1 MAWKGQER
9 YGHEA
14 DGKHR
19 AFAAISVTP
28 RIARLN
34 TSAYA
39 FERVC
44 CLDRIQRC
52 PFFRPEEGTSK
63 PQYNPCANIAS
74 ATFTNPAIF
83 APST

>member
-1 MAWKGQER
+1 MWCGPES
-9 YGHEA
+9 G
-14 DGKHR
+14 GKHR

-28 RIARLN
+28 PRIARHN
-34 TSAYA
+34 ASAQA
-39 FERVC
+39 LEGMICFGRT
-44 CLDRIQRC
+44 RRC
-52 PFFRPEEGTSK
+52 PFFRPEEGTRN